1 MIVVEL
7 VVVLTAFR
15 LVTVCV
21 WCGERDRWKH
31 FGLGVIE
38 NEYCTNG

>member
-1 MIVVEL
+1 M
-7 VVVLTAFR
+7 VVVLSTFK

-21 WCGERDRWKH
+21 CGIERERERWKH
-31 FGLGVIE
+31 FGLVVIE